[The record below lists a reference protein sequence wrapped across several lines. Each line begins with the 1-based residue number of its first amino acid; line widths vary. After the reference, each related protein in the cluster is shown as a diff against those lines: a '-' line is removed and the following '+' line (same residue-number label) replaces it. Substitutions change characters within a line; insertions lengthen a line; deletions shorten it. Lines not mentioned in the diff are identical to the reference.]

1 MLSYMVHRDDREAL
15 RAKNEVLTR
24 ELREAKQELEASKEE
39 VVRLSKAL
47 AMRNGDGT
55 EPRPPVLSKTTKIA
69 LALLLIALAG
79 GVVLWEAMGL
89 S

>member
-24 ELREAKQELEASKEE
+24 ELREAKQELEASKKE

-47 AMRNGDGT
+47 AMKNGD
-55 EPRPPVLSKTTKIA
+55 EAEYQPLLSKTTKIA